1 MQVAVTHP
9 PSGTLGSIP
18 RHSTNEYKAMMKKF
32 TDLTFEQQEQL
43 RKNLHEYQVQ
53 SDPVTLKSYVRFMG
67 ESVEYRSITANSIL
81 LG

>member
-1 MQVAVTHP
+1 
-9 PSGTLGSIP
+9 
-18 RHSTNEYKAMMKKF
+18 MMKKF